1 MKIKMGEDV
10 KTKIEIDRYDCL
22 DLFTALAEI
31 NLVALKKF
39 RKETSSYPGTL
50 TSFEEWDIIMKGM
63 IKAFKIIVEDPF
75 PETPEQ
81 TKAVEEGLQL
91 YARYFRHLWI

>member
-1 MKIKMGEDV
+1 MKIKMGADI
-10 KTKIEIDRYDCL
+10 KTKIEVDRYDCL

-39 RKETSSYPGTL
+39 RKETDGYPGTL
-50 TSFEEWDIIMKGM
+50 DSFEEWDKIMKKM
-63 IKAFKIIVEDPF
+63 IRAFKIIVDDPF

-81 TKAVEEGLQL
+81 TEAVEEGLQL
-91 YARYFRHLWI
+91 FARYFRHLWI